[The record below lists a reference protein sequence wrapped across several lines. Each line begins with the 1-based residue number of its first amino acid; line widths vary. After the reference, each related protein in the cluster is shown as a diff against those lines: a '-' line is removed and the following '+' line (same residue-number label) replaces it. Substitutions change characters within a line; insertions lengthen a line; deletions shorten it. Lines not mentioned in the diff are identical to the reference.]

1 MYQFLMSP
9 FGFDFNLKW
18 LQFIIMFFL
27 GLFIH
32 GNHGSLDFSE
42 ALSLTSVPYRID
54 LNYPASQS
62 SNLIDPG
69 LGERF
74 LEIPKESLANFDLN
88 ELPEDKGPDK
98 SLYHVEGKTELE
110 NERDYSWNSK
120 SQMIE
125 LAHWTLSPTSSK
137 FSAKIGS
144 VSKEPASSEDRM
156 INESE
161 FVRDVRDSYT
171 NLLRQVYLNILFRPL
186 Y

>member
-69 LGERF
+69 
-74 LEIPKESLANFDLN
+74 LANFDLN

-171 NLLRQVYLNILFRPL
+171 NLDLLRQVYLNI
-186 Y
+186 